1 MFIGVDW
8 VDPGTNIPDPE
19 GAQRM
24 VENLKS
30 RFVLLGKAGQYG
42 NVLKIRPPLVFED
55 QHAQI
60 FLNAF
65 EDSLVNA

>member
-1 MFIGVDW
+1 
-8 VDPGTNIPDPE
+8 
-19 GAQRM
+19 M

>member
-1 MFIGVDW
+1 ME
-8 VDPGTNIPDPE
+8 PGTNIPDPA